1 MRPFLFGLGA
11 GLGFF
16 AGCVALTASFEM
28 IWKD

>member
-1 MRPFLFGLGA
+1 MKPFLFGLGC

-28 IWKD
+28 IWGD